1 MDQAVYLN
9 KQWFEAMV
17 NELAC
22 HLNVAPYS
30 SNVPRLAQENGND
43 TKVEQT
49 FKQISMWKVECSY
62 SYQCERI
69 LTSLNVNDLLLRVKL
84 VAANDT
90 GCQGNW

>member
-1 MDQAVYLN
+1 
-9 KQWFEAMV
+9 MV

-49 FKQISMWKVECSY
+49 FKQISMWKVNARTVISVREF
-62 SYQCERI
+62 
-69 LTSLNVNDLLLRVKL
+69 
-84 VAANDT
+84 
-90 GCQGNW
+90 